1 MKCPTIRPRRH
12 PQSQGGI
19 MKAIHFLD
27 WLLVMAMCLMIL
39 LFLIPVLIYEFLRY
53 DMPEGYEDERG
64 RHPGREPYQR

>member
-1 MKCPTIRPRRH
+1 
-12 PQSQGGI
+12 

-53 DMPEGYEDERG
+53 DMPEDYEDERG
-64 RHPGREPYQR
+64 WHPGREPYQR